1 MKKYSFLIYIIIAII
16 IIALIVFFINKNNNK
31 NTEDNTSNIQS
42 NTSTQR
48 TSTNVNQEMAENRIA
63 NIIENQNEIL
73 GNIANNNSSTT
84 TNNEISSYSTELKD
98 KSDGRLVNIG
108 ITCSTLNGT
117 IVHPGETFSFN
128 QVVGKPTAEKGYQEA
143 SVIIDHKT
151 EKGIGGGNCQV
162 SSTLYNAVLEAGNLT
177 IIERHEHGKDVT
189 YVPDGR
195 DAAVSYGS
203 LDFKFRNDLNY
214 DIRIEA
220 STDSNSISIV
230 LLKA

>member
-16 IIALIVFFINKNNNK
+16 IIALIVFFINKNNNQ
-31 NTEDNTSNIQS
+31 NTEDNTFNIQT
-42 NTSTQR
+42 NTYTQR
-48 TSTNVNQEMAENRIA
+48 TSSNVNQEMAENRIA
-63 NIIENQNEIL
+63 NIIENQNRIL
-73 GNIANNNSSTT
+73 DNIADNNFST

-98 KSDGRLVNIG
+98 KSEGRLTNIG

-177 IIERHEHGKDVT
+177 VIERHEHGKDVT

-220 STDSNSISIV
+220 STDNNSISIV

>member
-1 MKKYSFLIYIIIAII
+1 MKKYIFLIYIIIAII

-63 NIIENQNEIL
+63 NIIENQNRIL
-73 GNIANNNSSTT
+73 DNISDNNFST

-98 KSDGRLVNIG
+98 KSEGRLINID

-220 STDSNSISIV
+220 STDNNSISIV